1 MIHQRHRRTA
11 RLTTCDRNTALC
23 TIVHRVVKSWH
34 KTTTSF
40 CTCAVVLLLLV
51 LQSTGRSHSLSAN
64 FQEVLSLMKSH
75 NSKLCA
81 GPSCHSRVTRR
92 CSGLQALRSAKS
104 ARPSSSRPCDRH
116 HEPYSEPVTESV
128 GELTSLIS
136 QLEDE
141 FGQLSLYVQTTFS
154 LHKVL

>member
-1 MIHQRHRRTA
+1 M
-11 RLTTCDRNTALC
+11 
-23 TIVHRVVKSWH
+23 
-34 KTTTSF
+34 
-40 CTCAVVLLLLV
+40 LV
-51 LQSTGRSHSLSAN
+51 LQSTSRSHSLSAN

-92 CSGLQALRSAKS
+92 SSGLQAAVRSAKS
-104 ARPSSSRPCDRH
+104 ARPSSSRPCDHH
-116 HEPYSEPVTESV
+116 HELYNEPATESV
-128 GELTSLIS
+128 DELASLIS

-154 LHKVL
+154 LPEVSVIFVGSSWGYT